1 LEVVSCLV
9 CSTPNIYKKIQLPS
23 PLFCDFFGL
32 KDLGWS
38 CIFRGVCR
46 SLDGKQQCVQE
57 KTKGAR
63 GPEHVTSLT
72 SVA

>member
-32 KDLGWS
+32 AWAS
-38 CIFRGVCR
+38 IP
-46 SLDGKQQCVQE
+46 SLI
-57 KTKGAR
+57 A
-63 GPEHVTSLT
+63 S
-72 SVA
+72 